1 MRKLVVAMALLLA
14 VSAFAEEL
22 TVDKIIAAHS
32 FGAPPEKIIEKIN
45 DPANTV
51 APILPGGIEKMKAA
65 GVPDMVIAAMQS
77 KAVPAPQPI
86 QPDNP
91 NLTKVVKLVQSG
103 VTETLLIDLI
113 KQAPDVEPIT
123 HGDIIYL
130 KENRVPDA
138 VVAALM
144 ANTAAA
150 RGTAAGAATGVAA
163 GTAAAAKPATDGTVD
178 GLLLMRGT
186 FLSKNHQGKLTFK
199 ADELSWASGTD
210 AKSNFN
216 VKITAL
222 ERAWMKCQPLP
233 GGNFCFEIGFKIFKS
248 GEYEFRDAGSDKGS
262 NDNVKKVRE
271 ILQARFP
278 NLVFE
283 EKIEK

>member
-1 MRKLVVAMALLLA
+1 MRKSVFAIVLLLA
-14 VSAFAEEL
+14 ASAFAEEL
-22 TVDKIIAAHS
+22 NVDKIIAAHG
-32 FGAPPEKIIEKIN
+32 FGAPPENIIQKIN

-65 GVPDMVIAAMQS
+65 GVPDTVIAAMQA
-77 KAVPAPQPI
+77 KAMPAPQPV

-91 NLTKVVKLVQSG
+91 ALVKVVKLVQSG
-103 VTETLLIDLI
+103 VTESLLIDLI
-113 KQAPDVEPIT
+113 KQSPDVLPLT
-123 HGDIIYL
+123 PGDIIYL

-138 VVAALM
+138 VVASLM
-144 ANTAAA
+144 ANTAAS
-150 RGTAAGAATGVAA
+150 RGTAAGAAAGGAA
-163 GTAAAAKPATDGTVD
+163 GATAAAKPATDGTID

-199 ADELSWASGTD
+199 ADELSWASATD
-210 AKSNFN
+210 AKSNVT
-216 VKITAL
+216 VKVTAL
-222 ERAWMKCQPLP
+222 ERAWLKCQPLP
-233 GGNFCFEIGFKIFKS
+233 GGNFCFEIGFKIFK
-248 GEYEFRDAGSDKGS
+248 GEEYSFRDVGSENGS

-283 EKIEK
+283 EKIQK